1 MLEQANKHRRNWV
14 NAALSAVWV
23 IALGSVFLWLSRDS
37 LSLLHDLQRPLVSSS
52 VLFWLFMALLAHL
65 AGVGFGALRW
75 RVLLS
80 GLGFPIRFAVLVR
93 SWLVGRFFGAVFFG
107 VAGRDAYR
115 LYDSARRVDRVIEPA
130 AVLVIERI
138 CGLVAFYVVM
148 VASVPIVRQFVTV
161 DRQWLVATGTVSGF
175 LAVLGL
181 LLVFHPTLGLFL
193 ANVMP
198 APRSWR
204 PPLLRFGRAV
214 SGWHTRK
221 AAIFAGLLASL
232 GRLLATCLALSSLVM
247 AVRTPLS
254 ETPSALMAGPAFLF
268 GPRLAPF
275 LGRGGTEGMILERLA
290 GTAGQGLDA
299 AALFDAAAW
308 LILLLLPFLLGGI
321 ALIFWR
327 ARRTKSAE
335 AGSREGAEGTSRA
348 TYRDDSCGGFDL
360 SPVKAARHRAATAD
374 AVLGGLLGGIV
385 AGGMIGLAE
394 AVWLARGMVNPPELQ
409 LLWWGPMA
417 YGLLLSGLGLAIACA
432 ASLALAR
439 FGRLPLRMGGAFAV
453 GLGGTVSASML
464 IIGRWRYVRDVLHG
478 REVTLLESLAVL
490 VAAVV
495 AGVVLE
501 RFFAILT
508 GTWSF
513 SRRVS
518 GALTVL
524 LFGVLIGTGALLA
537 GRYEH
542 PVAHE
547 VQQVSAPGDAPDI
560 VLVVID
566 ALRADYLALYGGSV
580 STPHLDALASEGVV
594 FRNSFAQA
602 PWTKPSFATLFTGLY
617 PSEHGAVGK
626 ATPLRQDVPT
636 LAEVLNA
643 NGYYAKGFANN
654 RNIIPSEGFGKGFDE
669 YDYLEPNLIFGARPS
684 SSELALYEVLR
695 RIHTRLLSGA
705 ILVENFYEPGE
716 GVNRSVFDWLDGAE
730 RPGGKPLFLFL
741 HYMEPH
747 DPYMDADRPGV
758 GYAMIELGFRPDAA
772 HYLEPM
778 RAAYCDEIEHM
789 DRCLG
794 ALLEGFKSRGLY
806 EDAVIVV
813 AADHGEEL
821 YDHAG
826 WWHGETLYEEQ
837 LHVPLIIKLPR
848 GRLGGTGWTGFAR
861 HIDMAPTLLEL
872 AGAPVPETMRGQ
884 PLFDRPVSCAENL
897 SFAERHFGG
906 YTLRSVRSEATKFIT
921 ARPGGKPGFFDLES
935 DPKERHPQTEPE
947 GAQAMRLKEEMTQFE
962 KLVQR

>member
-1 MLEQANKHRRNWV
+1 MLEQVKNHRRNWINV
-14 NAALSAVWV
+14 ALSAVCV
-23 IALGSVFLWLSRDS
+23 IAIGSVFLWLSRDT
-37 LSLLHDLQRPLVSSS
+37 LSRFHDLQRPPVSSS
-52 VLFWLFMALLAHL
+52 VVFWLSMALLAHL
-65 AGVGFGALRW
+65 AGIGFGVLRW
-75 RVLLS
+75 RVLLA
-80 GLGFPIRFAVLVR
+80 GLGFPIRLGHLVR
-93 SWLVGRFFGAVFFG
+93 GWLVGRFFGAVFFG
-107 VAGRDAYR
+107 VFGRDAYR

-138 CGLVAFYVVM
+138 CGLAAFFMVM
-148 VASVPIVRQFVTV
+148 TGSVPMIRQFVTV
-161 DRQWLVATGTVSGF
+161 DPQWLVAMSGICGAF
-175 LAVLGL
+175 ALLGL
-181 LLVFHPTLGLFL
+181 LLMFHPALAPFL

-204 PPLLRFGRAV
+204 PSLLRFGRAV
-214 SGWHTRK
+214 SEWHTRK
-221 AAIFAGLLASL
+221 TAVCAGVLASL
-232 GRLLATCLALSSLVM
+232 GRLLATCLALSSLIM

-275 LGRGGTEGMILERLA
+275 LGKGGTEGMILERLA

-308 LILLLLPFLLGGI
+308 LTFILLPFLLGGI
-321 ALIFWR
+321 ALIFWP
-327 ARRTKSAE
+327 ARRIPPAE
-335 AGSREGAEGTSRA
+335 AGSREGSEGTSGA
-348 TYRDDSCGGFDL
+348 TYRDDPCADFDL
-360 SPVKAARHRAATAD
+360 SPVRAARYRAATAD
-374 AVLGGLLGGIV
+374 AVLGGILGGIV
-385 AGGMIGLAE
+385 AGGVTGLTE

-409 LLWWGPMA
+409 LLWWGPLA

-439 FGRLPLRMGGAFAV
+439 FGRLPLRMEGAFAV
-453 GLGGTVSASML
+453 GLGGTVTASLL

-478 REVTLLESLAVL
+478 REVTLLESVAIF

-524 LFGVLIGTGALLA
+524 LFGVLLGTGALLA
-537 GRYEH
+537 GRYER
-542 PVAHE
+542 PAAQE
-547 VQQVSAPGDAPDI
+547 VQEISSPGDAPDI
-560 VLVVID
+560 ILVVID

-580 STPHLDALASEGVV
+580 TTPHLDALASEGVV

-602 PWTKPSFATLFTGLY
+602 SWTKPSFATLFTGLY
-617 PSEHGAVGK
+617 ASEHGAVGK

-636 LAEVLNA
+636 LAQVLNA
-643 NGYYAKGFANN
+643 NGYYTKGFANN

-716 GVNRSVFDWLDGAE
+716 GVNRSVFDWLDNAE

-747 DPYMDADRPGV
+747 DPYMVAGRPGV

-826 WWHGETLYEEQ
+826 WWHGKTLYEEQ
-837 LHVPLIIKLPR
+837 LHVPLIIKLPH
-848 GRLGGTGWTGFAR
+848 GRLGGTGSAGFAR
-861 HIDMAPTLLEL
+861 HIDIAPTLLEL
-872 AGAPVPETMRGQ
+872 AGAPVPETMRGH
-884 PLFDRPVSCAENL
+884 PLFNLPVSSAENL
-897 SFAERHFGG
+897 SFAELHFGG

-921 ARPGGKPGFFDLES
+921 ARPGGEPRFFDLES
-935 DPKERHPQTEPE
+935 DPKERHPQTELE
-947 GAQAMRLKEEMTQFE
+947 GTQAMRLKEKMTQFE